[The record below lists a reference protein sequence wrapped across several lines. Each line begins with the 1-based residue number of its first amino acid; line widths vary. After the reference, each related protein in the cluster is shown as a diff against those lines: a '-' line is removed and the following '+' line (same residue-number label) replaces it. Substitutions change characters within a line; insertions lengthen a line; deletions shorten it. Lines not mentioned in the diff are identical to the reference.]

1 MRRELR
7 LVAAVLASA
16 LILGAA
22 VAPWDV
28 FITTDTIFWMI
39 VGVLSLFWRLWRW
52 ALQDRLQDTQRLLN
66 ELTDAEHREL
76 MHRLTRY
83 SDAPRTMPA
92 RSASVRL

>member
-39 VGVLSLFWRLWRW
+39 VGVLSLF
-52 ALQDRLQDTQRLLN
+52 
-66 ELTDAEHREL
+66 
-76 MHRLTRY
+76 
-83 SDAPRTMPA
+83 
-92 RSASVRL
+92 